1 METTVLVVDLDE
13 TLVKTDM
20 LFETFWSSVSRDWRI
35 LFSAVSAM
43 SKGRAQLKRFLA
55 QTGEIDIDRL
65 PYNETVVDYIQ
76 DWRAKGGKTALVT
89 ASDQT
94 LADRIATHLN
104 LFDEVHGSDGSHNLK
119 GRHKAEFLAEQYGE
133 GNFAYLGDHSAD
145 LPVWERASKAVT
157 IDVSGALSAKVDK
170 LDITTEHLTSRSQS
184 IRPYLKELRPQQW
197 LKNLLILIPM
207 LAGHQIEAE
216 TILQSALAFV
226 AFCAVASSVYVLND
240 LLDLSADRAHPT
252 KRHRPFASG
261 AIPMAHSIW
270 LALGPLA
277 LGLIIAAFLGAQFF
291 AVMLV
296 YYLLTFAYSMW
307 LKRIV
312 IIDICVLAGL
322 YTLRIF
328 AGSAAT
334 SITISDWLLEFS
346 LFFFLALATV
356 KRHAELV
363 DCAAS
368 GKTMAAGRGY
378 HVDDLPVV
386 SQLGTAAGLVS
397 VMVLAL
403 YFHSPKVAEDYS
415 NPAILWGS
423 SVVLIY
429 WLARVQMVTHRG
441 GMTDDPI
448 VFAIKDR
455 VSWLCLF
462 AIIGFV
468 VGALYI

>member
-1 METTVLVVDLDE
+1 MEGTVLVVDLDE

-20 LFETFWSSVSRDWRI
+20 LFETFWSSVSGDWRI
-35 LFSAVSAM
+35 LFSAVSAL
-43 SKGRAQLKRFLA
+43 SKGRAQLKRLLA
-55 QTGEIDIDRL
+55 QTGQIDIDRL
-65 PYNETVVDYIQ
+65 PYNETVVGYIQ

-94 LADRIATHLN
+94 LADRIATHLD
-104 LFDEVHGSDGSHNLK
+104 LFDDVHGSDGLHNLK
-119 GRHKAEFLAEQYGE
+119 GRHKAAFLAERYGE
-133 GNFAYLGDHSAD
+133 GNFAYLGDHAAD
-145 LPVWERASKAVT
+145 LPVWEHACKAVT
-157 IDVSGALSAKVDK
+157 IDVSRSLIAKVDR
-170 LDITTEHLTSRSQS
+170 LDITTEHLTSQSRSIKQ
-184 IRPYLKELRPQQW
+184 YLRELRPQQW
-197 LKNLLILIPM
+197 LKNLLIFIPM

-216 TILQSALAFV
+216 TILQSVLAFA
-226 AFCAVASSVYVLND
+226 AFCSVASSVYVLND

-252 KRHRPFASG
+252 KRNRPFASG

-270 LALGPLA
+270 LALVPLA
-277 LGLIIAAFLGAQFF
+277 LGLIIAAFLGAQFL

-296 YYLLTFAYSMW
+296 YYVLTFAYSMW

-334 SITISDWLLEFS
+334 SISVSDWLLEFS

-368 GKTMAAGRGY
+368 GKSTAAGRGY
-378 HVDDLPVV
+378 YVNDLPVV
-386 SQLGTAAGLVS
+386 SQLGTTAGLVS

-403 YFHSPKVAEDYS
+403 YFHSPSVAEDYS
-415 NPAILWGS
+415 SPAILWGS
-423 SVVLIY
+423 SVVLLY
-429 WLARVQMVTHRG
+429 WLARVQMITHRG

-455 VSWLCLF
+455 VSWLCFF

-468 VGALYI
+468 VGALFI